1 MTFKIPE
8 RLYKTTD
15 GRLVRHGDPEAAFL
29 AFPAGHELSEE
40 EAQRWGV
47 TAFYAAVKARS
58 APVENKMATAPS
70 NKSAPRVDPGA
81 VKTLTSKGS
90 ET

>member
-1 MTFKIPE
+1 MTFTVPE

-15 GRLVRHGDPEAAFL
+15 GRLVRHNDPAAAFL

-47 TAFYAAVKARS
+47 TAFYAAEKARS
-58 APVENKMATAPS
+58 APIESKMAAPPP
-70 NKSAPRVDPGA
+70 NKGAHRVDPGA

-90 ET
+90 VT